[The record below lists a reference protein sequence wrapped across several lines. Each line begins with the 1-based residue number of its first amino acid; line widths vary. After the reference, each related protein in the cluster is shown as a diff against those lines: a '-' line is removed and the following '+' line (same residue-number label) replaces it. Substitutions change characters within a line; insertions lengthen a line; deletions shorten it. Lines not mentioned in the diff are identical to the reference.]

1 VAKADRT
8 AATAPVAERDAGE
21 GAGRRSRSQ
30 ASLALA
36 HVLGARLK
44 RLRLQRRL
52 TLQEVGASVE
62 LSHSF
67 LSMLERG
74 QADIS
79 LGRVHRLAS
88 FYGVPLSEL
97 LIEDHEGA
105 TPHVIDVD
113 DGDVIERIPGM
124 ELRLLPIGRSLGLQV
139 VHVTLAPGV
148 GPSTPVSHDGEDFFW
163 VLAGEIV
170 FTYGADEYVLKKRQS
185 ILYSGRVHH
194 YFSNVGKSTAEML
207 SITTPPYSQIDAASA
222 RGPKR

>member
-1 VAKADRT
+1 LRAKVADT
-8 AATAPVAERDAGE
+8 GVDE
-21 GAGRRSRSQ
+21 GAVRRSRSQ

-36 HVLGARLK
+36 HVLGARLR

-52 TLQEVGASVE
+52 TLQEVGASVD

-79 LGRVHRLAS
+79 LGRVHRLAT

-97 LIEDHEGA
+97 LIEDHEGNR
-105 TPHVIDVD
+105 PRVIDID
-113 DGDVIERIPGM
+113 EGDVVERIPGM
-124 ELRLLPIGRSLGLQV
+124 TLRLLPIGRPLGLQV
-139 VHVTLAPGV
+139 VHVTLAPGA

-170 FTYGADEYVLKKRQS
+170 FTYGADEYLLKKRQS
-185 ILYSGRVHH
+185 VLYSGRVHH
-194 YFSNVGKSTAEML
+194 FFGNVGKRQAEML
-207 SITTPPYSQIDAASA
+207 SITTPPYGRIAATSSSEPN
-222 RGPKR
+222 R

>member
-1 VAKADRT
+1 LAGTLADT
-8 AATAPVAERDAGE
+8 DAEG
-21 GAGRRSRSQ
+21 GSGRRSRSQ

-52 TLQEVGASVE
+52 TLQEVGTSVD

-79 LGRVHRLAS
+79 VGRVHRLAT

-97 LIEDHEGA
+97 LIEDNEGA
-105 TPHVIDVD
+105 RPLVIDVD
-113 DGDVIERIPGM
+113 EGDVIERIPGM
-124 ELRLLPIGRSLGLQV
+124 TLRLLPLGRTLGLQV
-139 VHVTLAPGV
+139 VHVTLEPGA

-163 VLAGEIV
+163 VLTGEIV
-170 FTYGADEYVLKKRQS
+170 LTYGADEFLLKKGQS
-185 ILYSGRVHH
+185 VLYSGRVHH
-194 YFSNVGKSTAEML
+194 FFGNVGKRRAEML
-207 SITTPPYSQIDAASA
+207 SITTPPYSRIASA
-222 RGPKR
+222 SAVRPGA